1 MTIQASFIRSVLV
14 RRAVVT
20 VLGAC
25 SAVVAAQQSAP
36 EREAEELQEIVI
48 TARQVEERL
57 QDVPLT
63 VTAFTATDMA
73 RRGVS
78 ELEDIARLT
87 PGFSFEDFATSFN
100 AAPIIRGLNQAD
112 VQSPAQNVPTY
123 IDGVYIQRNYAI
135 DIGSADVQRIE
146 IVKGP
151 QSALYGQNA
160 FAGAINYVFARPT
173 DELEGLAT
181 VTYGTAGREEAR
193 VAVGGPLLDGR
204 LGARIG
210 YAFSRHDGT
219 WDNELPGVSDRY
231 AEVGGRESR
240 NLSASLVFT
249 PTEALDL
256 ELSYVKGE
264 REAEVAGSWNVA
276 ANDPQNR
283 LNCGPAVLVAG
294 MVNSPR
300 YICGELSPDP
310 LTYASAASTR
320 PAGILQNETPGTEAE
335 MDLLT
340 ARLGWKLSESLA
352 FNYLFGKVGAE
363 AQERSSS
370 TVNPITPSNLPPFGV
385 TNQVQKQGGVN
396 ELTSHEARLDWT
408 PQGAWSARLGVYHSE
423 VEDDFRFANRR
434 IAPLTRFDD
443 GGAGPLD
450 TTGFTTI
457 LRNTR
462 LEDTTRAVFGQLSYR
477 FADGR
482 AKVSGEARYQEQDRT
497 FIDNL
502 SVFTQTGTFNS
513 VTPRFTGEYRLAP
526 DNLLYVSAA
535 KGTKAGGFN
544 GRQVGTGATATILL
558 PAEQIYDEESNWTYE
573 FGSKNTF
580 FGGDLVLNASLFFV
594 DWSDLQIQSVPTNAV
609 IVGNQAPPVIFLN
622 LGAATSYGLE
632 FDGSWRATES
642 LSLNFALS
650 ILEPTYKDGTKSRR
664 FAGTV
669 NCDNVICPSDGEVG
683 GNTQARVSPIS
694 ATVGFNWS
702 DEFSE
707 RVGWYVRGD
716 VSHQSKQYLEE
727 MNLGWIGAR
736 TLANASIGLTGENWE
751 AQLWGKNLT
760 DEEYLTSSLFIIQ
773 FGSYT
778 PSLGERRT
786 GGVSLTW
793 KF

>member
-1 MTIQASFIRSVLV
+1 MTFQSASKPSIRVG
-14 RRAVVT
+14 R
-20 VLGAC
+20 
-25 SAVVAAQQSAP
+25 VVAALLGTCSGGALAQQAAP
-36 EREAEELQEIVI
+36 EREAEALQEIVI

-73 RRGVS
+73 RRGVN

-135 DIGSADVQRIE
+135 DIGGADVQRIE

-181 VTYGTAGREEAR
+181 VTYGNAGREEAR
-193 VAVGGPLLDGR
+193 IAVGGPLLDGK
-204 LGARIG
+204 LGARVG
-210 YAFSRHDGT
+210 YAFSRNDGT
-219 WDNELPGVSDRY
+219 WDNGMPGVSDRY

-240 NLSASLVFT
+240 NLSASIVFT
-249 PTEALDL
+249 PTDALDL

-264 REAEVAGSWNVA
+264 READVAGSWNVA

-283 LNCGPAVLVAG
+283 LNCGPTVLVSG
-294 MVNSPR
+294 MANSPR
-300 YICGELSPDP
+300 YICGELNTNP
-310 LTYASAASTR
+310 LAYASAASTR
-320 PAGILQNETPGTEAE
+320 PAGILQTETPATEAE
-335 MDLLT
+335 MDLIT
-340 ARLGWKLSESLA
+340 ARLNWKIAEGLA
-352 FNYLFGKVGAE
+352 ANYLFGRVDAE
-363 AQERSSS
+363 AQERSSQA
-370 TVNPITPSNLPPFGV
+370 VNPVTPSNLPPFGA

-396 ELTSHEARLDWT
+396 SLTSHELRLDWT
-408 PQGAWSARLGVYHSE
+408 PQGALSARLGVYHSD

-462 LEDTTRAVFGQLSYR
+462 LEDITRAIFGQFSYA

-482 AKVSGEARYQEQDRT
+482 AKVSAEARYQEQERT
-497 FIDNL
+497 FVDNL
-502 SVFTQTGTFNS
+502 SAFTQSGTFTA

-558 PAEQIYDEESNWTYE
+558 PEEQIYDEESNWTYE
-573 FGSKNTF
+573 IGSKNAF
-580 FGGDLVLNASLFFV
+580 FGGDLVLNASLFYV
-594 DWSDLQIQSVPTNAV
+594 DWKDLQIQSVPTNAV

-632 FDGSWRATES
+632 LDGSWRATDA

-650 ILEPTYKDGTKSRR
+650 LFEPTYKDGTKSRR

-669 NCDNVICPSDGEVG
+669 NCDDVICASDGEVG
-683 GNTQARVSPIS
+683 GKTQARVSPFS

-702 DEFSE
+702 ADFSE

-716 VSHQSKQYLEE
+716 LSHQSKQYLEE

-736 TLANASIGLTGENWE
+736 TLTNASIGLTGENWE

-778 PSLGERRT
+778 PALGERRT
-786 GGVSLTW
+786 AGLSLTW
-793 KF
+793 RF